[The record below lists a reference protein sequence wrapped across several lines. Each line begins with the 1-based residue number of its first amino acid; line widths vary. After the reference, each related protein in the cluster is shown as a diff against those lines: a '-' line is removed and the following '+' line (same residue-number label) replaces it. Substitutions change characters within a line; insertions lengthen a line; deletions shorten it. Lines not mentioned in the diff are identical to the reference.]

1 MKVVV
6 VKSPKVISGLM
17 RLIFKIKKEKNRI
30 TGGTRLSA
38 VNFFA
43 IAEKLLDHRNDL
55 RAFILVP
62 LTGLEPVRVLP
73 RGILS
78 PLCLP
83 IPPQRH
89 TRYIIT
95 LFCKCQRFFAN

>member
-17 RLIFKIKKEKNRI
+17 RLIFKIKKEEEWDNWRYSCEC
-30 TGGTRLSA
+30 RR
-38 VNFFA
+38 FFCYSRKA
-43 IAEKLLDHRNDL
+43 LRSQDDL

-78 PLCLP
+78 YSA
-83 IPPQRH
+83 H
-89 TRYIIT
+89 
-95 LFCKCQRFFAN
+95 